1 MDLGHQH
8 YLVRA
13 DAHVRSNGQRTG
25 EDDDNGIKLGMLGG
39 LHFHFYQ
46 IRCADV

>member
-1 MDLGHQH
+1 MLI
-8 YLVRA
+8 VA
-13 DAHVRSNGQRTG
+13 RTKSTA

-46 IRCADV
+46 IWCADV